1 MENVTHVQ
9 DADKLIDFFSN
20 DREIYE
26 SRCQN
31 GGLISFCLNMLN
43 IEHFDI
49 KDVEASMDDLRSIVQ
64 IISNSLSQSKREE
77 FNSIVAAGIDRYDK
91 WLHGVFNH
99 MIPIDNEDLLF
110 DAKSMSSSLAT
121 MMASIRVM
129 PEDYIR
135 VESPWEG
142 YKYFE
147 SEESQLSDELS
158 KEFPVSPIMFLDG
171 KLVFCEKSVKWTG
184 CNKIGFGDV
193 ASIENMINGKYRKKS
208 EKRLITIISECYK
221 RIGDKMCF
229 KILSIEDGSL
239 DKEDSYVIDTKTPD
253 DGCIVSIRKKR

>member
-1 MENVTHVQ
+1 
-9 DADKLIDFFSN
+9 
-20 DREIYE
+20 
-26 SRCQN
+26 
-31 GGLISFCLNMLN
+31 ML
-43 IEHFDI
+43 F
-49 KDVEASMDDLRSIVQ
+49 RS
-64 IISNSLSQSKREE
+64 
-77 FNSIVAAGIDRYDK
+77 
-91 WLHGVFNH
+91 
-99 MIPIDNEDLLF
+99 
-110 DAKSMSSSLAT
+110 
-121 MMASIRVM
+121 
-129 PEDYIR
+129 
-135 VESPWEG
+135 
-142 YKYFE
+142 
-147 SEESQLSDELS
+147 
-158 KEFPVSPIMFLDG
+158 PVSPIMFLDG